1 MNTVEILTKAKQLI
15 ADPLNWTQG
24 DYTEERDDRT
34 CYCALGAIGKVV
46 GCNWWGD
53 VHNGQPAKLLKTV
66 VSGDLKEGETFAPY
80 NDSHTHSEVM
90 EAFDKA
96 IALAQAC
103 GE

>member
-15 ADPLNWTQG
+15 QDPANWTQG
-24 DYTEERDDRT
+24 DWTEERDDHT

-46 GCNWWGD
+46 GCGWGD

-66 VSGDLKEGETFAPY
+66 VSGDLRANETFAPY

-96 IALAQAC
+96 IALAQAS